1 MARSRDEAGE
11 RLWRRVVAD
20 VKPLAITGPR
30 DAPAPPPPPAPPS
43 PPPKRVR
50 GRVPPPPLP
59 PPARAL
65 PPTRGIDAAPDGH
78 WERRFRGGRVEVERT
93 LDLHGQTLAGAHAHL
108 HRAIERAIGDGVRV
122 LLVIAGKRRSPDE
135 APRGAIRRELEAWLA
150 HGPFGDR
157 VLSVRP
163 AHPRHGGP
171 GAVYVLLR
179 GPSAKRSISR
189 R

>member
-1 MARSRDEAGE
+1 M
-11 RLWRRVVAD
+11 
-20 VKPLAITGPR
+20 
-30 DAPAPPPPPAPPS
+30 
-43 PPPKRVR
+43 R
-50 GRVPPPPLP
+50 GRVPAPLLP

-65 PPTRGIDAAPDGH
+65 PSTKGIDAAPDGH

-93 LDLHGQTLAGAHAHL
+93 LDLHGQTLSGAHARL
-108 HRAIERAIGDGVRV
+108 HYTIDRALQDGVRV
-122 LLVIAGKRRSPDE
+122 LLVIAGKRRGPDE

-163 AHPRHGGP
+163 AHPRHGGT

-179 GPSAKRSISR
+179 SASAKRSISR